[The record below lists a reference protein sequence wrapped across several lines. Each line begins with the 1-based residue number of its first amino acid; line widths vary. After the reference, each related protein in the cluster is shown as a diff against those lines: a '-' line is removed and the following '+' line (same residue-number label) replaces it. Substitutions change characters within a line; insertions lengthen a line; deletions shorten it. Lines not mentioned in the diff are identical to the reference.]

1 MWFFLLYL
9 PSTLLKIFWHLL
21 SINPLNVSFLLSH
34 HLFKNTH
41 THIYN
46 LSLLCFKFVHSVNF
60 YTSSPAGRSHSAL
73 NSTYPKLICS
83 FPPIRSIPNK
93 TLFLHFCFRVL
104 PQKSDHL
111 RENPGKHHQ
120 HLLLILSQLSDLQF
134 SSVTES
140 CPTFC
145 EPVDWS
151 MPGFPVHHQP
161 LEFAQTHA
169 HRVGDAIQPSHPLS
183 FPSPPAF
190 NLFQHQGLS

>member
-1 MWFFLLYL
+1 MLVF
-9 PSTLLKIFWHLL
+9 SSAIISLK
-21 SINPLNVSFLLSH
+21 
-34 HLFKNTH
+34 TH

-60 YTSSPAGRSHSAL
+60 HTSSPAGRSHSAL
-73 NSTYPKLICS
+73 NSTYPKLNCS

-120 HLLLILSQLSDLQF
+120 HLLLIPSQLSDLQF

-145 EPVDWS
+145 EPMDWS
-151 MPGFPVHHQP
+151 MPGFPVHHQL